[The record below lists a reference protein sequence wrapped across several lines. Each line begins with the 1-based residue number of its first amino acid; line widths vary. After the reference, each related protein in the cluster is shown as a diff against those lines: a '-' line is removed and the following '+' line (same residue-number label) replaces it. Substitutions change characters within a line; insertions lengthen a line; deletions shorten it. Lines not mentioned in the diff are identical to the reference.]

1 MFRPREN
8 ADYAFTQSATA
19 PPVAESDAR
28 IGFDVCVELRHL
40 IGGQG
45 WSGRHGAGDSAAAPH
60 YQDGLIFQ
68 RSDS

>member
-28 IGFDVCVELRHL
+28 IGVDVCVELRHL
-40 IGGQG
+40 IGG
-45 WSGRHGAGDSAAAPH
+45 
-60 YQDGLIFQ
+60 
-68 RSDS
+68 